1 MSRLAVPTT
10 SSRVL
15 LVTVLTEARGRVMT
29 LMGTVQNFAGL
40 VAVRFFLGLFEYVL
54 FSPSRSLN
62 LSMHVPH

>member
-15 LVTVLTEARGRVMT
+15 LVTVLTEARGMVMT

-40 VAVRFFLGLFEYVL
+40 VAVRFFLGLLEYVL